1 MKEAIL
7 NGIVRGLILLCILV
21 GVLYIVSLPWTLPYI
36 LGEEAAVSPLG
47 YGLAMGSRIGG
58 AGCGLII
65 LFDLLR
71 MMKTLK
77 GDPFVEQ
84 NVKALRRM
92 GLFAMGMTVF
102 TVLGAVLSLRVILFA
117 MAGVEIL
124 CGLLSLVLSGVF
136 RQAVSY
142 RDENALTI

>member
-36 LGEEAAVSPLG
+36 LGEETDVSPLG